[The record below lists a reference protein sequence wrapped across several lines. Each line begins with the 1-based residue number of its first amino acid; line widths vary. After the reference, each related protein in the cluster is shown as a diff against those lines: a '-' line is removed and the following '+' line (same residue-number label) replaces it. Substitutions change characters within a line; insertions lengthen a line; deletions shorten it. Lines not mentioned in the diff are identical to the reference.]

1 MQQKHPLPAR
11 PHRAQ
16 HSDKTTEMTTTQLAK
31 RLEISQPRIVAME
44 KNERNVKISTM
55 ERIADTLNCDFSYA
69 FVPRENIDDIIYN
82 QAKKKAQK
90 ILDKVNK
97 NMGLENQL
105 AKTDDLLKDIIEEL
119 LDPIASLLTEMYL
132 NGEISKDRKAL
143 EDRIIKGDLM
153 DRVKVKK

>member
-1 MQQKHPLPAR
+1 MDNRKILRRSYQKKFDLFRKAIIAR
-11 PHRAQ
+11 PQ
-16 HSDKTTEMTTTQLAK
+16 QGWLKTIREFLGMTTTQLAK

-69 FVPRENIDDIIYN
+69 FVPRENIDNIIYN

-119 LDPIASLLTEMYL
+119 LDGNIAR
-132 NGEISKDRKAL
+132 IWD
-143 EDRIIKGDLM
+143 EDE
-153 DRVKVKK
+153 

>member
-1 MQQKHPLPAR
+1 MDNKKILRSSYQNKFDLYRKDIIAR
-11 PHRAQ
+11 PQ
-16 HSDKTTEMTTTQLAK
+16 QGWLKTIREFLGMTTTQLAK
-31 RLEISQPRIVAME
+31 RLEISQPRIIAME

-119 LDPIASLLTEMYL
+119 LDGNIAR
-132 NGEISKDRKAL
+132 IWD
-143 EDRIIKGDLM
+143 EDE
-153 DRVKVKK
+153 

>member
-1 MQQKHPLPAR
+1 MDNKKILRRSYQKKFDLFKKVIIAR
-11 PHRAQ
+11 PQ
-16 HSDKTTEMTTTQLAK
+16 HGWLKTIREFLGMTTTQLAK

-44 KNERNVKISTM
+44 KNERNIKISTM
-55 ERIADTLNCDFSYA
+55 ERIADVLNCDFSYA

-119 LDPIASLLTEMYL
+119 LDG
-132 NGEISKDRKAL
+132 NISRLWD
-143 EDRIIKGDLM
+143 EDE
-153 DRVKVKK
+153 

>member
-1 MQQKHPLPAR
+1 MDNKKILRRSYQKKFDLFRKAIIAR
-11 PHRAQ
+11 PQ
-16 HSDKTTEMTTTQLAK
+16 QGWLKTIREFLGMTTTQLAK

-55 ERIADTLNCDFSYA
+55 ERIADVLNCDFSYV

-105 AKTDDLLKDIIEEL
+105 VKTDDLLKDIIEEL
-119 LDPIASLLTEMYL
+119 LDGNIAR
-132 NGEISKDRKAL
+132 IWD
-143 EDRIIKGDLM
+143 EDE
-153 DRVKVKK
+153 

>member
-1 MQQKHPLPAR
+1 MDNKKILRRSYQKKFDSFRKAIIAR
-11 PHRAQ
+11 PQ
-16 HSDKTTEMTTTQLAK
+16 QGWLKTIREFLGMTTTQLAK

-69 FVPRENIDDIIYN
+69 FIPRENIDDIIYN

-119 LDPIASLLTEMYL
+119 LDGNIAR
-132 NGEISKDRKAL
+132 IWD
-143 EDRIIKGDLM
+143 EDE
-153 DRVKVKK
+153 

>member
-1 MQQKHPLPAR
+1 MDNKKILRRSYQKKFDLFRKAIIAR
-11 PHRAQ
+11 PQ
-16 HSDKTTEMTTTQLAK
+16 QGWLKTIREFLGMTTTQLAK
-31 RLEISQPRIVAME
+31 RLEISQPRIIAME

-55 ERIADTLNCDFSYA
+55 ERIADVLNCDFSYA

-105 AKTDDLLKDIIEEL
+105 AKTDELLKDIIEEL
-119 LDPIASLLTEMYL
+119 LDGNIAR
-132 NGEISKDRKAL
+132 IWD
-143 EDRIIKGDLM
+143 EDE
-153 DRVKVKK
+153 

>member
-1 MQQKHPLPAR
+1 MDSKKILRRSYQKKFDLFRKAIIAR
-11 PHRAQ
+11 PQ
-16 HSDKTTEMTTTQLAK
+16 QGWLKTIREFLGMTTTQLAK

-82 QAKKKAQK
+82 QAKKKAKK
-90 ILDKVNK
+90 ILNKVNK

-119 LDPIASLLTEMYL
+119 LDGNIAR
-132 NGEISKDRKAL
+132 IWD
-143 EDRIIKGDLM
+143 ED
-153 DRVKVKK
+153 

>member
-1 MQQKHPLPAR
+1 MDNKKILRRSYQKKFDLFRKAIIAR
-11 PHRAQ
+11 PQ
-16 HSDKTTEMTTTQLAK
+16 QGWLKTIREFLGMTTTQLAK

-55 ERIADTLNCDFSYA
+55 ERIADVLNCDFSYA

-82 QAKKKAQK
+82 QAKKKALK

-105 AKTDDLLKDIIEEL
+105 VKTDDLLKDIIEEL
-119 LDPIASLLTEMYL
+119 LDGNIAR
-132 NGEISKDRKAL
+132 IWD
-143 EDRIIKGDLM
+143 EDE
-153 DRVKVKK
+153 

>member
-1 MQQKHPLPAR
+1 MDNKKILRRSYQKKFDLFKKVIIAR
-11 PHRAQ
+11 PQ
-16 HSDKTTEMTTTQLAK
+16 QGWLKTIREFLGMTTTQLAK

-44 KNERNVKISTM
+44 KNERNIKISTM
-55 ERIADTLNCDFSYA
+55 ERIADVLNCDFSYA

-105 AKTDDLLKDIIEEL
+105 AKTNDLLKDIIEEL
-119 LDPIASLLTEMYL
+119 LDG
-132 NGEISKDRKAL
+132 NISRLWD
-143 EDRIIKGDLM
+143 EDE
-153 DRVKVKK
+153 

>member
-1 MQQKHPLPAR
+1 MDNKKILRRSYQKKFDLFRKVIIAR
-11 PHRAQ
+11 PQ
-16 HSDKTTEMTTTQLAK
+16 QGWLKTIREFLGMTTTQLAK

-55 ERIADTLNCDFSYA
+55 ERIADALNCDFSYA

-82 QAKKKAQK
+82 QAKKKAKK

-105 AKTDDLLKDIIEEL
+105 VKTDDLLKDIIEEL
-119 LDPIASLLTEMYL
+119 LDGNIAR
-132 NGEISKDRKAL
+132 IWD
-143 EDRIIKGDLM
+143 EDE
-153 DRVKVKK
+153 

>member
-1 MQQKHPLPAR
+1 MDNKKILRRSYQKKFDLFRKAIIAR
-11 PHRAQ
+11 PQ
-16 HSDKTTEMTTTQLAK
+16 QGWLKTIREFFGMTTTQLAK

-55 ERIADTLNCDFSYA
+55 EKIADVLNCDFSYA

-82 QAKKKAQK
+82 QAKKKAKK

-119 LDPIASLLTEMYL
+119 LDGNIAR
-132 NGEISKDRKAL
+132 IWD
-143 EDRIIKGDLM
+143 EDE
-153 DRVKVKK
+153 

>member
-1 MQQKHPLPAR
+1 MDNKKILRRSYQKKFDLFRKAIIAR
-11 PHRAQ
+11 PQ
-16 HSDKTTEMTTTQLAK
+16 QGWLKTIREFLGMTTTQLAK

-55 ERIADTLNCDFSYA
+55 ERIANILNCDFSYA

-105 AKTDDLLKDIIEEL
+105 VKTDDLLKDIIEEL
-119 LDPIASLLTEMYL
+119 LDGNIAR
-132 NGEISKDRKAL
+132 IWD
-143 EDRIIKGDLM
+143 EDE
-153 DRVKVKK
+153 

>member
-1 MQQKHPLPAR
+1 MDSKKILRRSYQKKFDLFRKAIIAR
-11 PHRAQ
+11 PQ
-16 HSDKTTEMTTTQLAK
+16 QGWLKTIREFLGMTTTQLAK

-82 QAKKKAQK
+82 QAKKKAKK
-90 ILDKVNK
+90 ILNKVNK

-119 LDPIASLLTEMYL
+119 LDGNIAR
-132 NGEISKDRKAL
+132 IWD
-143 EDRIIKGDLM
+143 EDE
-153 DRVKVKK
+153 

>member
-1 MQQKHPLPAR
+1 MDNKKILRRSYQKKFDLFRKAIIAR
-11 PHRAQ
+11 PQ
-16 HSDKTTEMTTTQLAK
+16 QGWLKTIREFLGMTTTQLAK

-55 ERIADTLNCDFSYA
+55 ERIADVLNCDFSYA

-82 QAKKKAQK
+82 QAKKKAKK

-105 AKTDDLLKDIIEEL
+105 VKTDDLLKDIIEEL
-119 LDPIASLLTEMYL
+119 LDGNIA
-132 NGEISKDRKAL
+132 
-143 EDRIIKGDLM
+143 RIWDEE
-153 DRVKVKK
+153 